1 MDTTLPQVLDELG
14 EKREGEREG
23 KVYVFMSF
31 CEGILLK
38 KEELQMNIRPLL
50 KLVCQRFF
58 GDATG

>member
-1 MDTTLPQVLDELG
+1 MSLVRRG
-14 EKREGEREG
+14 REKEREG
-23 KVYVFMSF
+23 YVLMSF

-58 GDATG
+58 GDATGQLHMR